1 MRRRLAAR
9 LLDAVIVQIPA
20 SVVAIVLVLVLAA
33 SSEPTSS
40 PAGVLLGIGGIFMAL
55 WLCLCAYEIV
65 MIAVRGG
72 TVGKLLL
79 RITIVPVDTHVRY
92 ATHPHVPPAQATG
105 PTAPRHVHGMWDAG
119 QTVPVPPDRGVGWA
133 RSLTRW
139 ATWYLPGF
147 VLPFW
152 PLLCWLSP
160 VFDSPPP
167 SQPQTPAL
175 RGWHDKAAATVVIDA
190 R

>member
-33 SSEPTSS
+33 SVEPTSS
-40 PAGVLLGIGGIFMAL
+40 PAGVLFGIGGIFMAL

-79 RITIVPVDTHVRY
+79 RITVVPVDTHVRY
-92 ATHPHVPPAQATG
+92 ATHPHVPPAGG
-105 PTAPRHVHGMWDAG
+105 PRRRNMPAVCGRPGKPCRYHPTEVSGGH
-119 QTVPVPPDRGVGWA
+119 DR
-133 RSLTRW
+133 
-139 ATWYLPGF
+139 
-147 VLPFW
+147 
-152 PLLCWLSP
+152 
-160 VFDSPPP
+160 
-167 SQPQTPAL
+167 
-175 RGWHDKAAATVVIDA
+175 
-190 R
+190 